1 LQRFLEKPVL
11 GDLWFPILLLG
22 IMIDKAEVV
31 KLVEGKLEENMF
43 LIDVTVNKLNK
54 INVFVDCFDGL
65 TISQCVA
72 ISRHVEHSFDRE
84 KEDFELHVS
93 SPGLTESFKVKEQF
107 YKYKGREVEILNSTN
122 IKYTGLLKDANEEEI
137 VLETSTREKVEG
149 HKKKQLIVKQHIF
162 KYEEMKSAKA
172 VISFK

>member
-1 LQRFLEKPVL
+1 MQRFLEKPFL

-31 KLVEGKLEENMF
+31 KLVEEKLEKNMF
-43 LIDVTVNKLNK
+43 LIDVMVNKSNVV
-54 INVFVDCFDGL
+54 NVFVDCFDGL
-65 TISQCVA
+65 TIGQCVE
-72 ISRHVEHSFDRE
+72 ISRHVEHSFNRE
-84 KEDFELHVS
+84 EEDFELHVS
-93 SPGLTESFKVKEQF
+93 SPGLNESFKVKEQF
-107 YKYKGREVEILNSTN
+107 YKYTGREVEILSFLD
-122 IKYTGLLKDANEEEI
+122 IRLTGVLKEANEDEI